1 MRRLPRWMTVGLF
14 FLLLACTAGS
24 GSVPFYE
31 LVADPSR
38 YSGQEVTVLGFY
50 YQKEGEQLLVIGVR
64 TDDGFQNPVP
74 LGQAIWV
81 EGMPQEVLE
90 RLNMASGAVY
100 GMVEVTGQ
108 FEAGAFGPEGKYP
121 ARLLIR
127 GPEQVVALEA
137 AQMREDRVP
146 ADLSLPDTLRLA
158 DLLQNPEAYRGQV
171 VSVVAFYYAT
181 PKPSPAEVR
190 QKGYTSVLAEGIR
203 SLDGVRNAVPI
214 GKQIWVEGMPPDVP
228 PKLHQAESGI
238 VHGLVRATGIFQIG
252 KYGPG
257 GTYPYRLNVRQAEPL
272 GPPPP

>member
-1 MRRLPRWMTVGLF
+1 MRRLPHWIIAGLF

-38 YSGQEVTVLGFY
+38 YHGQEVTVLGFY
-50 YQKEGEQLLVIGVR
+50 YQKGGEQLLVIGVR

-81 EGMPQEVLE
+81 EGMPSEVLE
-90 RLNMASGAVY
+90 RLNMASGAIY

-108 FEAGAFGPEGKYP
+108 FEAGSFGPEGRCP
-121 ARLLIR
+121 ARLVVR
-127 GPEQVVALEA
+127 DPRRVVALEA
-137 AQMREDRVP
+137 AQMREDWVP
-146 ADLSLPDTLRLA
+146 AGLSLPDTLRLA
-158 DLLQNPEAYRGQV
+158 DLLQNPEAYRGQT

-181 PKPSPAEVR
+181 PKPSPEEAG

-203 SLDGVRNAVPI
+203 SLDGVHNAVPI

-228 PKLHQAESGI
+228 PQLHQAENGI
-238 VHGLVRATGIFQIG
+238 VHGLVRATGIFQVG
-252 KYGPG
+252 RYGPDG
-257 GTYPYRLNVRQAEPL
+257 AYSYRLNVRRAEPL
-272 GPPPP
+272 SSR